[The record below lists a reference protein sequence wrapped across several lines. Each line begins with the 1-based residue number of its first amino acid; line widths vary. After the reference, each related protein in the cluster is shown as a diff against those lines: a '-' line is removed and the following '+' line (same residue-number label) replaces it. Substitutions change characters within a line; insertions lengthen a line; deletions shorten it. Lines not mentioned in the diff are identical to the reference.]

1 MPGLSAQQPL
11 QRLAWQGQ
19 DLPMQPLPYAGDLTA
34 GIISHAG
41 KLSLVKC
48 FQAMYFLTQTKKNVS
63 ALELKRL
70 IGVCYRTARRVK
82 SRMLQVMSER
92 EERTV
97 FSRRVPS

>member
-1 MPGLSAQQPL
+1 
-11 QRLAWQGQ
+11 
-19 DLPMQPLPYAGDLTA
+19 MQPLPYAGDLTA